1 MLLYP
6 FEKGEECLCI
16 TPFREKVG
24 FKSLNVVSIQRWVGA
39 ISKNRAK
46 IRKTVCVCLM
56 QNFKKKNCY
65 VTVNLLCILCATGMK
80 GDIAKYSA
88 LLAV

>member
-1 MLLYP
+1 M
-6 FEKGEECLCI
+6 
-16 TPFREKVG
+16 
-24 FKSLNVVSIQRWVGA
+24 VSIQRWVGA
-39 ISKNRAK
+39 ISKNFK
-46 IRKTVCVCLM
+46 NKENSVVCVCLL
-56 QNFKKKNCY
+56 QNFKKKNNCY

>member
-1 MLLYP
+1 MSLYM
-6 FEKGEECLCI
+6 
-16 TPFREKVG
+16 
-24 FKSLNVVSIQRWVGA
+24 VSIQRWVGA
-39 ISKNRAK
+39 ISKMCKNK
-46 IRKTVCVCLM
+46 ENSVVCVCLL
-56 QNFKKKNCY
+56 QNFKKKNNCY